1 MDITLSLQ
9 ITSSSMDIL
18 TILILAIY
26 EDVKPLHL
34 FVFFSSSF
42 INVLLRYFLVYI
54 WCLSK

>member
-34 FVFFSSSF
+34 FVSFSSSF

-54 WCLSK
+54 